1 MSKSIAITG
10 SSGMIGTFLKNYFEN
25 LGYSV
30 YPISKEV
37 LTDSESLKKILL
49 LSDVIINLAGENIGT
64 GRWSYF
70 KKKRIYESR
79 IYTTKQIVRV
89 LNEEAMPPKTFISIS
104 AIGYYGYDCG
114 KISSEDAPVG
124 NDFLATVCKDWEKA
138 AGEYRKGR
146 LIIPRL
152 GIVLSKEGGFLK
164 KMEKLANYYILSP
177 LGDGKKRASWIA
189 IEDVASLI
197 LFLIEHSQ
205 MQGPINFTTPN
216 DFTNEEFVS
225 TLYGKIRK
233 KALFP
238 MPEWLVKVIFG
249 KKGKILLLSDQMVHS
264 SKLASS
270 SYIFKYKTLK
280 EYLNSNVLYQKRN

>member
-10 SSGMIGTFLKNYFEN
+10 SSGMIGTFLKSYFEN

-49 LSDVIINLAGENIGT
+49 LSDVIINLAGENIGS

-79 IYTTKQIVRV
+79 INTTKQIVRV
-89 LNEEAMPPKTFISIS
+89 LNEKAMPPKTFISIS
-104 AIGYYGYDCG
+104 AIGYYGYNCG
-114 KISSEDAPVG
+114 KIPSEDAPVG
-124 NDFLATVCKDWEKA
+124 DDFLAIVCKDWEKA

-164 KMEKLANYYILSP
+164 KMEKLANYHILSR
-177 LGDGKKRASWIA
+177 LGDGKKSTSWIA
-189 IEDVASLI
+189 VEDVASLI

-205 MQGPINFTTPN
+205 LQGPINFTTPN

-225 TLYGKIRK
+225 TLCQKLHK
-233 KALFP
+233 KALFS
-238 MPEWLVKVIFG
+238 MPEWLAIAIFG

-270 SYIFKYKTLK
+270 SYVFKYKTLK
-280 EYLNSNVLYQKRN
+280 EYLNSNVS

>member
-10 SSGMIGTFLKNYFEN
+10 SSGMIGSFLKNYFED

-37 LTDSESLKKILL
+37 LADSESLKKILL
-49 LSDVIINLAGENIGT
+49 FSDVIINLAGENIGS
-64 GRWSYF
+64 GWWSF
-70 KKKRIYESR
+70 LKKKRIYESR
-79 IYTTKQIVRV
+79 INTTKQIVSA
-89 LNEEAMPPKTFISIS
+89 LNEEAMPPKTFFSIS
-104 AIGYYGYDCG
+104 AIGYYGYKCG
-114 KISSEDAPVG
+114 KINGEDAPAG
-124 NDFLATVCKDWEKA
+124 SDFLAIVCKDWEKA

-152 GIVLSKEGGFLK
+152 GIVLSKKGGFLK
-164 KMEKLANYYILSP
+164 KMTYLANHYLLSK
-177 LGDGKKRASWIA
+177 LGDGKKRASWIGV
-189 IEDVASLI
+189 EDVASLI

-225 TLYGKIRK
+225 TLYKKLHK
-233 KALFP
+233 KAILP
-238 MPEWLVKVIFG
+238 MPEWAVKVIFG
-249 KKGKILLLSDQMVHS
+249 KKGEILLLSDQMVHS

-280 EYLNSNVLYQKRN
+280 EYLNSNVL